1 MKKIEVKRI
10 RDIHPQLGTKEECY
24 QNHYKLIHDIVNRFR
39 HLEKYGIDMDD
50 LFSEGTLG
58 LLKAYEQFDPEL
70 QKAKFSTYA
79 FKCIRGYILRY
90 LEGKAQLIHIP
101 YHSNL
106 KPKVILRI
114 DKKVKSKD
122 GTELPLSELIAK
134 EDDDHSEF
142 EINQFITTLPSDEKV
157 TLQLLLDGY
166 SCRMIGERIGV
177 STNTV
182 GQYKKRIAHKYA
194 EMMD

>member
-1 MKKIEVKRI
+1 MRKLETKKI
-10 RDIHPQLGTKEECY
+10 RDSHPQLGTKEECY
-24 QNHYKLIHDIVNRFR
+24 QNHYKLIHEIVNRFQ

-58 LLKAYEQFDPEL
+58 LLKAYDQFDSDL

-101 YHSNL
+101 FHSNL
-106 KPKVILRI
+106 KPKTILRI
-114 DKKVKSKD
+114 DKPVKSKD

-134 EDDDHSEF
+134 EEDDHTEF
-142 EINQFITTLPSDEKV
+142 EIDRFIATLPNNEQI
-157 TLQLLLDGY
+157 TLQLLMNGY
-166 SCRMIGERIGV
+166 TCRMVSERIGV
-177 STNTV
+177 SANTV

-194 EMMD
+194 EMMA